1 MSAKTGKASERRWKR
16 SRHARA
22 SAGIPYTM
30 KLDDGRTLFV
40 EVPARMAV
48 QDRSAEIA
56 FTPEGVRFLDHVR
69 ALASGFRHP
78 PSPAFIAAIREAVGL
93 TQEQLGKRLGKH
105 KLTISRWE
113 RGAMRPSRK
122 STQALAELFGKLKRS
137 GVVLPE

>member
-1 MSAKTGKASERRWKR
+1 MPAKTKKTSEGRWKR
-16 SRHARA
+16 SRPARA

-30 KLDDGRTLFV
+30 KLEDGRTLFV

-78 PSPAFIAAIREAVGL
+78 PSPAFIAAVRQAVGL
-93 TQEQLGKRLGKH
+93 TQEQLGKRLGKN

-113 RGAMRPSRK
+113 RQERVPHGDVAIRYGRLLDRLVRMG
-122 STQALAELFGKLKRS
+122 QIANG
-137 GVVLPE
+137 